1 MQYGERLQ
9 SAPLVAA
16 IRTAGGSLLSDSG
29 LDVEADT
36 DSDCTPY
43 ASTVINE
50 SGARPA
56 SVVAPGAEALQLEPG
71 TVLTGRYRVVRR
83 VGSGGFGT
91 AVLIEDMVVNEEII
105 LQFLHASMTS
115 SP

>member
-1 MQYGERLQ
+1 M
-9 SAPLVAA
+9 
-16 IRTAGGSLLSDSG
+16 
-29 LDVEADT
+29 EADT

-50 SGARPA
+50 SGARLA

-71 TVLTGRYRVVRR
+71 TVLAGRYRVVRR

-91 AVLIEDMVVNEEII
+91 AVLVEDMVVNEEII